1 MNSLTVVFNALPA
14 ILAGSFVTIGNVT
27 ASLAMGLVLG
37 VPLAVGQVYGGP
49 WLRRLVALYV
59 WFFRGVPILVLLVHQ
74 LGPACRSLS
83 DLLPGARLYQYGLSV
98 PDFPRGHRKSAP
110 RAAQGGARLGHE

>member
-59 WFFRGVPILVLLVHQ
+59 WFSGACPFWCCFFSATACSSAWACLPI
-74 LGPACRSLS
+74 P
-83 DLLPGARLYQYGLSV
+83 
-98 PDFPRGHRKSAP
+98 F
-110 RAAQGGARLGHE
+110 

>member
-37 VPLAVGQVYGGP
+37 VPLVTVLERSGAVKRIFEG
-49 WLRRLVALYV
+49 
-59 WFFRGVPILVLLVHQ
+59 
-74 LGPACRSLS
+74 
-83 DLLPGARLYQYGLSV
+83 
-98 PDFPRGHRKSAP
+98 
-110 RAAQGGARLGHE
+110 